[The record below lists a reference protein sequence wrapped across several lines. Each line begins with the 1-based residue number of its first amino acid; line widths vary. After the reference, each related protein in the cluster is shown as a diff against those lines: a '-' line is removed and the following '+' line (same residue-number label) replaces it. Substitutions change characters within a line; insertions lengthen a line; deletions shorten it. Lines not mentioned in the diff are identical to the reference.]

1 MHSCTAEHVC
11 TLQVDMGR
19 PFQGFQGSILITTLG
34 RPLKP
39 KVARESQLAR
49 WNILY
54 ASCQPQDRGHALE
67 NAKKHVITAKVN
79 RDFSSNGSFVLVEQ
93 VLTVN
98 NPRWWLL

>member
-1 MHSCTAEHVC
+1 MC
-11 TLQVDMGR
+11 TLQVDIGR

-34 RPLKP
+34 RPPKP
-39 KVARESQLAR
+39 KVARES
-49 WNILY
+49 
-54 ASCQPQDRGHALE
+54 QDRGHALE